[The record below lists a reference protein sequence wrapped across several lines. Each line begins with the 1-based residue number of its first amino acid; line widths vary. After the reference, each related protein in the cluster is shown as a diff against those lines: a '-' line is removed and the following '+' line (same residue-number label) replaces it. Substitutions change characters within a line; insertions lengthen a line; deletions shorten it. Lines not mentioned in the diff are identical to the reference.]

1 MSEIYQ
7 LCPQCK
13 GTGKNPRDPDQKCS
27 WNGCEKGLV
36 LWGIIKDDSEK
47 QSKK

>member
-13 GTGKNPRDPDQKCS
+13 GTGKNPREPKLKCS
-27 WNGCEKGLV
+27 WAGCEDGLV
-36 LWGIIKDDSEK
+36 LWGYIKDASEK
-47 QSKK
+47 KAKK